1 MFQPGLQCWQVFRI
15 GNNQRAN
22 RFIEAGRV
30 GHEIAQGD
38 GFAVARRNLEIQ
50 IAVDVRV
57 EVELALLDQLHHRR
71 PGEQLGNRSGPE
83 ESALGIDRFAG
94 RDVGVT
100 VTFRQQHL
108 SILNYDHNCAGHIAP
123 LQGIRC
129 ESIEPCFDV
138 GFS

>member
-1 MFQPGLQCWQVFRI
+1 MFQPRLQRWQIFRI

-22 RFIEAGRV
+22 RFIEAGGV

-50 IAVDVRV
+50 IAVDVCV

-71 PGEQLGNRSGPE
+71 PGEQLGNGSGPE
-83 ESALGIDRFAG
+83 KSALGIDRFAG

-100 VTFRQQHL
+100 ITLR
-108 SILNYDHNCAGHIAP
+108 
-123 LQGIRC
+123 
-129 ESIEPCFDV
+129 
-138 GFS
+138 